1 VNAAA
6 RALEALPLTSASSS
20 GGTSESTKSWSW
32 PECDSAC
39 YGSRKVGNS
48 CGSLIARFHLHRI
61 REDQAMSAADNR
73 EFDEIVRGSEIEL
86 GASRIIAACRQ
97 SK

>member
-1 VNAAA
+1 MRQRLLWLAKGRELLRLAG
-6 RALEALPLTSASSS
+6 RP
-20 GGTSESTKSWSW
+20 
-32 PECDSAC
+32 
-39 YGSRKVGNS
+39 
-48 CGSLIARFHLHRI
+48 RFHLHRI

>member
-1 VNAAA
+1 MNAAA
-6 RALEALPLTSASSS
+6 RALEALPLTSASST

-48 CGSLIARFHLHRI
+48 PDGPSDTAPWHDKSLNPPSVLLLDDDGGVVSALDILSKQIAHGGN
-61 REDQAMSAADNR
+61 A
-73 EFDEIVRGSEIEL
+73 
-86 GASRIIAACRQ
+86 
-97 SK
+97 